1 MNYEELFEAW
11 RRERKN
17 RQLQPLPKD
26 FYKNLAQYIKTLR
39 EKASRAEGIER
50 RLAERELENAE
61 NLAKSLMKTRFLK
74 IMRRVIMKKPIP
86 KENLAPEEV
95 ELKEQIQRVQEAFRS
110 LLRQALALSEAGG
123 KVKLEGLLEEE
134 AKKPKRILVRLL
146 RDVPAIVGADMR
158 PYGPFKRED
167 IAVLPA
173 ENALALVGR
182 GVAVEVKV
190 DEDAEGD

>member
-1 MNYEELFEAW
+1 LNYEELFEAW

-17 RQLQPLPKD
+17 RQLQPLPEN
-26 FYKNLAQYIKTLR
+26 FYKNLGQYIKTLR
-39 EKASRAEGIER
+39 EKASRVEGIER

-74 IMRRVIMKKPIP
+74 IMRCVIMKKPIP
-86 KENLAPEEV
+86 EENLAPEEA
-95 ELKEQIQRVQEAFRS
+95 ELREHIQRVQEAFRS
-110 LLRQALALSEAGG
+110 LLRRALALSEAGG
-123 KVKLEGLLEEE
+123 KAKPEGLLEEA

-167 IAVLPA
+167 VAVLPA

-182 GVAVEVKV
+182 GVAVEVKI